1 MNLQDFIA
9 EMMADSEEWFP
20 NEDPL
25 IVWTLGLCGEAG
37 EVADIVKKV
46 QRGSKALDEAIPL
59 LHEEL
64 IDVFHYWCLLVGLLV
79 VDVESTYRKKREFNR
94 DRFGTDAGH

>member
-1 MNLQDFIA
+1 MTLDEYIKQMQD
-9 EMMADSEEWFP
+9 DSAEWFP
-20 NEDPL
+20 GEDPL

-64 IDVFHYWCLLVGLLV
+64 IDVFHYWCLLIGLLG
-79 VDVESTYRKKREFNR
+79 VDVETVYKRKREFNSV
-94 DRFGTDAGH
+94 RFSHRQP